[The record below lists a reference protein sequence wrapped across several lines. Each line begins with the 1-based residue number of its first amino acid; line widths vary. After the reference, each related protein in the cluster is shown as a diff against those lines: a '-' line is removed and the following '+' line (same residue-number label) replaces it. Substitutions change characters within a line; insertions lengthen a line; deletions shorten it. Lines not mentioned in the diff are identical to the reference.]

1 MISINTNTASSAAAY
16 NLSSTNVNL
25 QKSLN
30 RLSTGSRINSS
41 ADDAGG
47 LAVSMKLSASIRRTE
62 ATQAN
67 VNNATSLLQTQEGV
81 LKTAEK
87 VVSRMAELV
96 QLATD
101 VTKTTTDTALYK
113 TEFQSL
119 QSQLSSMLGEK
130 FNGVSLFNSG
140 GNDATITTTNTL
152 TVVTAQDGGQTVSI
166 TQADLGAVAFYV
178 GTSSG
183 ATLAGTAIDTVFGSA
198 TGAAA
203 AVTTITAAIQNLA
216 TLRASNGSEQ
226 VRLTFAADMLAVN
239 KTNLEAANSR
249 ITDVDIASE
258 SSNLARFNIL
268 QQAGTAMLAQANQ
281 STQSILRLIS

>member
-1 MISINTNTASSAAAY
+1 MININTNTAATAAAY
-16 NLSSTNVNL
+16 NLSNTNVNL
-25 QKSLN
+25 QRSLN
-30 RLSTGSRINSS
+30 RLSSGSRINSS
-41 ADDAGG
+41 FDDAGG

-67 VNNATSLLQTQEGV
+67 VNNAISLLQTQDGV
-81 LKTAEK
+81 LKTADK

-96 QLATD
+96 QMGAD
-101 VTKTTTDTALYK
+101 VTKSTTDIALYK

-130 FNGVSLFNSG
+130 FNNVSMFNSG

-152 TVVTAQDGGQTVSI
+152 SVVTSEAGGQEVAI
-166 TQADLGAVAFYV
+166 TQADLGAVAYYV

-183 ATLAGTAIDTVFGSA
+183 ASLAGTSIDTVFGSA

-203 AVTTITAAIQNLA
+203 AVSSITAAIQNLA

-239 KTNLEAANSR
+239 KTNLEAANGR

-258 SSNLARFNIL
+258 SANLARLNIL

-281 STQSILRLIS
+281 SNQSILRLLM